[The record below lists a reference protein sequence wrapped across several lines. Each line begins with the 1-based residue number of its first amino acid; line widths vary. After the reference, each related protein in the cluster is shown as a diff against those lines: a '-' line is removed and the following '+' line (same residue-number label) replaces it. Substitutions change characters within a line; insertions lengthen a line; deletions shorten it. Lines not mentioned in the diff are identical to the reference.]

1 MVERGLIFASENI
14 PVALSYRGT
23 RLPSSHLPSRA
34 PRGMWDCFRAQQL
47 GAGGCLGQ
55 ERGPKGM
62 LPWGELSPSWP
73 APPLCPQGC
82 SLSPTSYAAWAAP
95 RPPVPSCQDNPTASS
110 WSPTLSPSA
119 RGRQPPPRSIQGHR
133 GHVGPIGQEDP
144 QKRAPTGHEDP
155 QTVAPVDSGTH
166 GPQGP
171 TENSTPRPWGP
182 PGHGA
187 LPPRA
192 VATHG
197 QQHPQTPTST
207 PQVQGATPQI
217 QGPGARKSG
226 PHRDCTWQGGPGCG
240 SQIVSPPMYP
250 CHESVKKAEKKSLH
264 GLS

>member
-1 MVERGLIFASENI
+1 M
-14 PVALSYRGT
+14 
-23 RLPSSHLPSRA
+23 
-34 PRGMWDCFRAQQL
+34 
-47 GAGGCLGQ
+47 
-55 ERGPKGM
+55 
-62 LPWGELSPSWP
+62 SPSWP

-82 SLSPTSYAAWAAP
+82 SLSLTSYAAWAAP

-119 RGRQPPPRSIQGHR
+119 WGRQPPPCGIQGHR
-133 GHVGPIGQEDP
+133 GHVGPMGQEDP
-144 QKRAPTGHEDP
+144 K
-155 QTVAPVDSGTH
+155 TVAPVDSGTH

-171 TENSTPRPWGP
+171 TENSTPRPWGPSGCVTHRPWGP

-207 PQVQGATPQI
+207 PQVQGANPPPNPGTWGKEVRAPQ
-217 QGPGARKSG
+217 GLHVA
-226 PHRDCTWQGGPGCG
+226 GGPWMR
-240 SQIVSPPMYP
+240 VPNWVPPMHP
-250 CHESVKKAEKKSLH
+250 WHESVKKAEKKSLH